1 MGDKSEGGWAGQI
14 RFSASEGFALLAL
27 CATQRRATGDRCHS
41 VFWAI
46 ASNSGAWAQSAE
58 QIAASVGCSKSQ
70 VYRCLTLLAGA
81 DIIQVRGGIHRGR
94 TCAPTYAR
102 PLEGRVVVCPAKQRP
117 VAVSPVKPRGVP
129 SSFARPNSDAS
140 LHCVPTTNH
149 QPPSPQPKAEQAAP
163 VGRFGGVVER
173 MKERAGR
180 HNKPTQPSS
189 DASSEAPTTETATT
203 PKAEAQTATA
213 PATTATA
220 PATTAT
226 ATGRDAPEAIP
237 AKLEGLRGVPLEQLT
252 KALREKWITGDEAT
266 RRTKGA
272 TLPTALCAFLL
283 RKCFAA
289 PDVAA
294 ALRLEFGSTKS
305 TTAPLSGGKHYGA
318 FDEQA
323 KEQVRSLE
331 AEGGAVDC
339 PKHLK
344 EMRGGWRKK
353 VTT

>member
-1 MGDKSEGGWAGQI
+1 MGDKSEGGWAGEI
-14 RFSASEGFALLAL
+14 RFSPSEGAALLAL
-27 CATQRRATGDRCHS
+27 CATQRRATGGRCHQ

-58 QIAASVGCSKSQ
+58 QIGASVGCSKAQ

-81 DIIQVRGGIHRGR
+81 GIITVRGGTHRGR

-102 PLEGRVVVCPAKQRP
+102 PLEGLVVVCPVKQRP
-117 VAVSPVKPRGVP
+117 VVSPVVVVSPVKQRGVP

-149 QPPSPQPKAEQAAP
+149 QPPSPQPKTEQAAP

-173 MKERAGR
+173 MEERAGR
-180 HNKPTQPSS
+180 HNQPHS
-189 DASSEAPTTETATT
+189 AAPTTETATT

-226 ATGRDAPEAIP
+226 AAGRDAPEAIP
-237 AKLEGLRGVPLEQLT
+237 AELEGLRGVPLEQLT
-252 KALREKWITGDEAT
+252 KALREKWITGDEVR

-272 TLPTALCAFLL
+272 TMPTALCAFLL
-283 RKCFAA
+283 RECFAA

-294 ALRLEFGSTKS
+294 ALRLAFGSTKS
-305 TTAPLSGGKHYGA
+305 TTAPLSGGKRYGA

-323 KEQVRSLE
+323 KEQARSLE
-331 AEGGAVDC
+331 EEGGAVAC